1 VTRPDFGA
9 PAGIKLPEKSY
20 SEVTYKTF
28 LREFVFHE
36 NLTMATEGVAYS
48 ENLNSARATEGN
60 HSRASVP
67 AAKGPL
73 LLDVLHRLV
82 RRPQELLLLWNW
94 KSALLSIIL
103 RAPIF
108 LIASLRRGWEA
119 AFSAVLTESLF
130 CAVTAGF
137 YGTFVQWVRN
147 ARPQW
152 VTGLLI
158 TVLMPLAFQA
168 LEYGMHWLRGTPHLR
183 AAEIASVVTSAV
195 SALFNWYAMRRGAL
209 LVGGEGGDFSKD
221 LARVPRLVV
230 GFIVLL
236 PRWLLERLKNDSG
249 PDSQSALSN
258 PPGGKPCR

>member
-1 VTRPDFGA
+1 
-9 PAGIKLPEKSY
+9 
-20 SEVTYKTF
+20 
-28 LREFVFHE
+28 
-36 NLTMATEGVAYS
+36 
-48 ENLNSARATEGN
+48 
-60 HSRASVP
+60 
-67 AAKGPL
+67 L
-73 LLDVLHRLV
+73 LVDVLHRLV
-82 RRPQELLLLWNW
+82 RHPQEILLLWNW

-130 CAVTAGF
+130 CVVTAGF
-137 YGTFVQWVRN
+137 YGTFVQLVRN
-147 ARPQW
+147 ARPEW

-209 LVGGEGGDFSKD
+209 LVGGEGSDFSKD

-230 GFIVLL
+230 GFVVLL
-236 PRWLLERLKNDSG
+236 PRWLLDRLREGSG
-249 PDSQSALSN
+249 PDSQSALCN